1 MCCLF
6 RASPKSGDELVAR
19 LFEAMEVVLDQERFL
34 IQATRLPW
42 FKRTPEEIEI
52 AVGAAHSK
60 VGPDLYSAEHINW
73 VRGCRPGCHL
83 KSSEQCCG

>member
-52 AVGAAHSK
+52 AVGAAHNK
-60 VGPDLYSAEHINW
+60 VGPELYIAYRINMTLLGNIIN
-73 VRGCRPGCHL
+73 VA
-83 KSSEQCCG
+83 